1 MGRPVD
7 ATPPSCPPSSS
18 NGGTPHRTPRARG
31 WEAAG
36 ATILQWCTRLV
47 GLGLLTMEARGGHD
61 PLTMVIAGAMVGVG
75 EVAVESW
82 RGRR

>member
-1 MGRPVD
+1 MTPVD
-7 ATPPSCPPSSS
+7 VPTPPCPPSP
-18 NGGTPHRTPRARG
+18 GAGTAPRPRPPRG

-36 ATILQWCTRLV
+36 ATILQWATRLT
-47 GLGLLTMEARGGHD
+47 GLGLLIMEARGGHD